1 LETGLDILFF
11 WVARMVMMS
20 LHLTDQL
27 PFRTIYLH
35 AMVRDKNGKKMS
47 KSLGNV
53 IDPMEVIHG
62 CSLNGELTGWLTIS
76 RRSTHIIVSMPSFYR
91 HFPYLCQCMH
101 LPTHLPV
108 YRSADEDRRRQ
119 LTGEGGE

>member
-1 LETGLDILFF
+1 
-11 WVARMVMMS
+11 MVMMS

-62 CSLNGELTGWLTIS
+62 CSLNGELTGWLTI
-76 RRSTHIIVSMPSFYR
+76 IIVLMPSFYR
-91 HFPYLCQCMH
+91 HFPYLCH
-101 LPTHLPV
+101 VNPFTYLPV
-108 YRSADEDRRRQ
+108 YLSTDLLTKIDEGNLPQ
-119 LTGEGGE
+119 

>member
-1 LETGLDILFF
+1 METGLDILFF

-62 CSLNGELTGWLTIS
+62 CSLNGEQTGWLTNS
-76 RRSTHIIVSMPSFYR
+76 RRCMHIIVLMPSS
-91 HFPYLCQCMH
+91 YLSMSTH
-101 LPTHLPV
+101 APTYQPTYLSTNLPV
-108 YRSADEDRRRQ
+108 YRSADEDRR
-119 LTGEGGE
+119 G